1 MGRRMWLGGG
11 RDCSRGAWGAED
23 VGMGHG
29 RGDSGWD
36 GWMDGWRFSYFA
48 AWEIVGCG
56 EGVGFLAWKVG
67 LFEGWR
73 GYGRGVGTGGLRM
86 FWLRHWIV

>member
-1 MGRRMWLGGG
+1 MGWEEGCGWAGGETARGGLGELRMWG
-11 RDCSRGAWGAED
+11 WGTVEET
-23 VGMGHG
+23 
-29 RGDSGWD
+29 RD

-67 LFEGWR
+67 LC
-73 GYGRGVGTGGLRM
+73 
-86 FWLRHWIV
+86 